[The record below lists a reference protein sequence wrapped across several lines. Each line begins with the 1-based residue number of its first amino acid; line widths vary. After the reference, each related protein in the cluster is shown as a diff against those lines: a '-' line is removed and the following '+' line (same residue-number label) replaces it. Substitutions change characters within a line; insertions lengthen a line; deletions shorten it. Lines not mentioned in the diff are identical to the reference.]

1 MVWKLPVYNS
11 VLAMLTNPMY
21 AGVYAFGKTEVR
33 TRVIEGRIRKTT
45 GHRKPLSAWRTLI
58 RDHHPAYISWAQYE
72 RTQALIAANTN
83 MKSRMERKAGRGGR
97 ALLSG
102 LLRCRRCGRMLHVV
116 YGGHRGEAPRY
127 DCRGAHINHGEPNR
141 CISFGSLRVDEAVA
155 NELLR
160 VIGGN
165 AVDAAIEAADQLRR
179 QREDRRTAL
188 ALEVDQARYEA
199 RLAERRYEAVDPE
212 NRLVAAELEARWNSA
227 MQRAQH
233 LADRLDA
240 FDQDVTT
247 PVIPDRSVLLS
258 LAQDLPALWSAPRT
272 EMRLKQRIVRVVIQ
286 EIVADVDESARTI
299 VLVIHWVGG
308 QHSELRVKKNELGRH
323 RHCTSVEAIDVIR
336 RMAGQFPDEQIA
348 ATLNRLRLHTGNGNT
363 WTEIRVRSARNYQ
376 ALPAYDASRPRD
388 TVTLQEAAHYLGV
401 SPTTVRRLI
410 SDKQLP
416 ARQVVPCAPWEI
428 ARDALDSASVREAAR
443 QIADRVNLPRTH
455 HPHEQ
460 PSMFSSKSEV

>member
-1 MVWKLPVYNS
+1 
-11 VLAMLTNPMY
+11 
-21 AGVYAFGKTEVR
+21 VR
-33 TRVIEGRIRKTT
+33 TRVIDGRVRKTI
-45 GHRKPLSAWRTLI
+45 GHRKPTAAWTVLI

-116 YGGHRGEAPRY
+116 YGGTRGEAPRY
-127 DCRGAHINHGEPNR
+127 HCRGAHINHGESKR
-141 CISFGSLRVDEAVA
+141 CLGFGSLRVDEAVA

-179 QREDRRTAL
+179 QREERRTAL

-227 MQRAQH
+227 MQHAH
-233 LADRLDA
+233 DVADRLDA
-240 FDQDVTT
+240 FDRDVTT
-247 PVIPDRSVLLS
+247 PVIPDRALLLS
-258 LAQDLPALWSAPRT
+258 LAQDLPAVWSAPTT

-286 EIVADVDESARTI
+286 EIVVDVDEPARTI
-299 VLVIHWVGG
+299 VMVIHWVGG
-308 QHSELRVKKNELGRH
+308 RHSELQVRKNEPGRH
-323 RHCTSVEAIDVIR
+323 RRCTSLEAIDVIR

-348 ATLNRLRLHTGNGNT
+348 ATLNRLRLETGSGNT
-363 WTEIRVRSARNYQ
+363 WTELRVRSARNYH
-376 ALPAYDASRPRD
+376 AWPAYDASRPRD
-388 TVTLQEAAHYLGV
+388 TVTLQDAAHHLGV

-410 SDKQLP
+410 SEQHLA

-428 ARDALDSASVREAAR
+428 ACDALDSESVREAAR
-443 QIADRVNLPRTH
+443 HIAGRMSLPRTH
-455 HPHEQ
+455 HADEQ